1 MKVERDAQRDVVV
14 WSWLMTSSMNASG
27 AGLAVHPCDPRV
39 PAREVCV
46 VRYLLDRWAAER
58 GGDTYVIF
66 DSQRRYTY
74 RQMRE
79 RTISVAVGLAR
90 LGVKQGDHVLAW
102 QPTSPEM
109 LATYYAIN
117 YLGAVFVPI
126 NTAYRGSLLEHVIE
140 NSDARLAVV
149 HSNLIERLEGIR
161 LGALARVVV
170 TGPAPQSPAPLPMT
184 PFEELTGIEADLPAL
199 SRPIEPWDTQSV
211 IYTSGTTGPSK
222 GVLSSYLHMY
232 TNPGPEAWPFIT
244 GEDRFLVNNPM
255 FHIGGMGL
263 PFAMLARGGSIVL
276 PERFSTDHFW
286 PLVKEHDVTAI
297 FLLGVMATF
306 LSKAPPS
313 AQDRAHKV
321 RSCFIVPLIEGAQEF
336 SRRFGVDVYTIF
348 NMTEISSPI
357 VSAPN
362 PTVRG
367 TCGKVRAGV
376 DVRLVDGN
384 DCEVALGAVGE
395 MMLRTDRPWAM
406 SHGYQKDPETSARAW
421 RNGWFHTGDAFRK
434 DADGNYF
441 FVDRMKDSIRR
452 RGENISSFEVEAE
465 VLAHGDVRECAAL
478 GVPSELGED
487 EVLIV
492 VAPAPGK
499 AVDPAALIQFLVP
512 RMAYFMI
519 PRYVRILP
527 DLPKTP
533 SAKVLKAQLRRE
545 GVTADCWDRDKAGI
559 VIRRDRI
566 QT

>member
-1 MKVERDAQRDVVV
+1 
-14 WSWLMTSSMNASG
+14 MNATSK
-27 AGLAVHPCDPRV
+27 VSDPRV

-58 GGDTYVIF
+58 GDMTYVIF
-66 DSQRRYTY
+66 DSARRYSY
-74 RQMRE
+74 REMRE
-79 RTISVAVGLAR
+79 RAIGVAVGLAR

-126 NTAYRGSLLEHVIE
+126 NTAYRGRLLEHVIE

-149 HSNLIERLEGIR
+149 HASLIERLNGIQLSR
-161 LGALARVVV
+161 LERLVV
-170 TGPAPQSPAPLPMT
+170 TGTAMPASAPLPAT
-184 PFEELTGIEADLPAL
+184 PFGDLAGTEAQLPAL

-232 TNPGPEAWPFIT
+232 TNPGPEAWPFVT

-276 PERFSTDHFW
+276 PERFSTDDFW
-286 PLVKEHDVTAI
+286 PTVKEHGVTAI

-306 LSKAPPS
+306 LSKAAPS
-313 AQDRAHKV
+313 AEDTVHEV
-321 RSCFIVPLIEGAQEF
+321 RTCFVVPLIEGAEEF
-336 SRRFGVDVYTIF
+336 SRRFGLNVYTIF
-348 NMTEISSPI
+348 NMTEISSPV

-362 PTVRG
+362 PSVRG
-367 TCGKVRAGV
+367 TCGRVRAGV
-376 DVRLVDGN
+376 DVRLVDEN
-384 DCEVALGAVGE
+384 DCEVPVGSVGE

-406 SHGYQKDPETSARAW
+406 SHGYLKEPQATARAW

-434 DADGNYF
+434 DAEGNFF

-465 VLAHGDVRECAAL
+465 VLAHADVRECAAL

-487 EVLIV
+487 EVMIV
-492 VAPAPGK
+492 VAPAPGRN
-499 AVDPAALIQFLVP
+499 VDPAALIQFLMA
-512 RMAYFMI
+512 RLAYFMV
-519 PRYVRILP
+519 PRYVRTLT

-533 SAKVLKAQLRRE
+533 SSKVMKAQLRGE
-545 GVTADCWDRDKAGI
+545 GVTADTWDREKAGI
-559 VIRRDRI
+559 VIRRDRL
-566 QT
+566 

>member
-1 MKVERDAQRDVVV
+1 MSVENN
-14 WSWLMTSSMNASG
+14 LPG
-27 AGLAVHPCDPRV
+27 GGPPAGTAPHLAVHPSDPRV

-46 VRYLLDRWAAER
+46 VRYLLDRWAVER
-58 GGDTYVIF
+58 GEDTYVIF
-66 DSQRRYTY
+66 DSERRYTY
-74 RQMRE
+74 REMRE
-79 RTISVAVGLAR
+79 RTIGVAAGLAR

-102 QPTSPEM
+102 QPTSPDM

-126 NTAYRGSLLEHVIE
+126 NTAYRGRLLEHVIE
-140 NSDARLAVV
+140 NSDAALAVV
-149 HSNLIERLEGIR
+149 HSNLIERLTGVNLSR
-161 LGALARVVV
+161 LQHVVV
-170 TGPAPQSPAPLPMT
+170 TGPTLNTPCPLPMT
-184 PFEELTGIEADLPAL
+184 AFAELTGSEADLPPL
-199 SRPIEPWDTQSV
+199 LRPIEPWDTQSV

-286 PLVKEHDVTAI
+286 PLVKEHEVTAI
-297 FLLGVMATF
+297 FLLGVMTTF
-306 LSKAPPS
+306 LSKAPPT

-321 RSCFIVPLIEGAQEF
+321 RTCFVVPLIEGAQEF

-357 VSAPN
+357 VSTPN

-376 DVRLVDGN
+376 DVRLVDEN
-384 DCEVALGAVGE
+384 DCEVPIGTVGE
-395 MMLRTDRPWAM
+395 MMLRTERPWAM
-406 SHGYQKDPETSARAW
+406 SHGYQKEPQATARAW
-421 RNGWFHTGDAFRK
+421 RNGWFHTGDAFKK
-434 DADGNYF
+434 DADGNFF

-465 VLAHGDVRECAAL
+465 VLAHTDVRECAAL

-492 VAPAPGK
+492 VAAAPGK
-499 AVDPAALIQFLVP
+499 SVDPVALTHFLTS
-512 RMAYFMI
+512 RLAYFMI

-533 SAKVLKAQLRRE
+533 SSKVLKAQLRGE
-545 GVTADCWDRDKAGI
+545 GITADTWDREKAGI

-566 QT
+566 